1 VANSSN
7 DKGKGKASLK
17 TGRLSAH
24 DKEEIRA
31 FSTKVLEMAQDL
43 ADRLRI
49 SRKKVLIS
57 AGFGI
62 KESRRENIANLHTQ
76 WYAAT
81 HTKPDGSMYLC
92 ASFSVLSF

>member
-1 VANSSN
+1 M
-7 DKGKGKASLK
+7 K
-17 TGRLSAH
+17 TGHLSAE

-49 SRKKVLIS
+49 LRKKVLIS
-57 AGFGI
+57 AGFRI
-62 KESRRENIANLHTQ
+62 KESHCENIANLHTR

-81 HTKPDGSMYLC
+81 HTKLDGSMFLSV
-92 ASFSVLSF
+92 SFSVLSF